1 MKITQK
7 LPRPTGVAAS
17 GSVVGVLPIGLSYET
32 LFLVYAGTLS
42 VSMMSN
48 IRIVANGKP
57 IQEYRTGTELDTLNQ
72 YNKRTAS
79 ATNSILMIDF
89 NRRLLLRQ
97 DYRELTKLGTGM
109 PVDLRQ
115 TVGKAANGAD
125 IPNPNYN
132 PFPVQT
138 LTVEMDLSSSVGA
151 TGTLSLYALQS
162 QPAPTGLLRKVR
174 KFTHNPT
181 ATPFDIADYPK
192 GDMINAIYLL
202 STTGGT
208 TGVKITN
215 VKLLR
220 ENYTVFDRTRVL
232 NNIIQTD
239 GGIRTPQTGVFVLD
253 TTEEEL
259 GDQVITT
266 AGVNDLRL
274 TIDFSTTPTVLAS
287 TVDFIG
293 QLDR

>member
-7 LPRPTGVAAS
+7 LPNPTGVAAS
-17 GSVVGVLPIGLSYET
+17 SSVVGVLPIGLSYET
-32 LFLVYAGTLS
+32 LFLVYAGSLLLADMT
-42 VSMMSN
+42 N
-48 IRIVANGKP
+48 IRVVANGKP
-57 IQEYRTGTELDTLNQ
+57 IQEYRTGTELDKYNQ
-72 YNKRTAS
+72 FNKRTA
-79 ATNSILMIDF
+79 AVTNGILMIDF
-89 NRRLLLRQ
+89 CRRLLLRQ

-115 TVGKAANGAD
+115 TVGKTAGGAD

-138 LTVEMDLSSSVGA
+138 LTVEMDLASTVGSTA
-151 TGTLSLYALQS
+151 TLKVYALQS

-174 KFTHNPT
+174 KFSHNPT
-181 ATPFDIADYPK
+181 ATPYDIADYPK
-192 GDMINAIYLL
+192 GDMVNAIYLNY
-202 STTGGT
+202 
-208 TGVKITN
+208 GVKITN
-215 VKLLR
+215 AKILR
-220 ENYTVFDRTRVL
+220 ENYTVFDRTRTL

-239 GGIRTPQTGVFVLD
+239 GAVRTPQTGMFVID

-266 AGVNDLRL
+266 AGVNDFRITL
-274 TIDFSTTPTVLAS
+274 DFSTTPTTLTS

>member
-1 MKITQK
+1 MKVTQK
-7 LPRPTGVAAS
+7 LQRPTGVAAS
-17 GSVVGVLPIGLSYET
+17 SGVIGVLPIGLSYEE
-32 LFLVYAGTLS
+32 LFVVYAGSIL
-42 VSMMSN
+42 VANMSN
-48 IRIVANGKP
+48 IRLVANGKP
-57 IQEYRTGTELDTLNQ
+57 IQEFRTGTELNTYNV
-72 YNKRTAS
+72 YNKRTTT
-79 ATNSILMIDF
+79 ATNSILAIDL
-89 NRRLLLRQ
+89 NRRLLLNQ
-97 DYRELTKLGTGM
+97 AYRELTKLGTGK

-115 TVGKAANGAD
+115 SLGKTQNGGD

-138 LTVEMDLSSSVGA
+138 LTLEMDLDSTVGTTA
-151 TGTLSLYALQS
+151 TITLYAIQS
-162 QPAPTGLLRKVR
+162 DSAPTGLLRKIR
-174 KFTHNPT
+174 KFQHNPT
-181 ATPFDIADYPK
+181 ATPYDIADYPK
-192 GDMINAIYLL
+192 GDMINAIYLNY
-202 STTGGT
+202 
-208 TGVKITN
+208 GVKLTN

-232 NNIIQTD
+232 NNLIQTD
-239 GGIRTPQTGVFVLD
+239 GAIRTPQTGMFVLD

-274 TIDFSTTPTVLAS
+274 TLDFSATPTTLTS